1 MAQDERNRDLNDGER
16 EIDLIELL
24 AYLVRHSRLLIFAL
38 IAGLIIGTGISAGSY
53 FYRQIFAKEADEALI
68 NKAKSSLANE
78 REYLQNGIL
87 PNIDPYSE
95 GYASA
100 NVFVEAEDAGFSL
113 SIGADNTVS
122 YSNTIDTQIMQEY
135 GHFING
141 SIAFDSLADEMDTK
155 SSYLAQTVSFS
166 SNDTS
171 GYFTVSVRHVD
182 EESAEKVLDF
192 VLTQLLNQQEVL
204 SANLPPHTLTV
215 SDKVVVTRVDS
226 SLFPGDDTTQKEI
239 TDASFK
245 NSYTVASEER
255 ISKLNAYIA
264 NRQRK
269 ISKKTVLMGGGIGL
283 FSVLMLLSLHAILT
297 GVLLSEKS
305 AESFLGTMTMIA
317 FPHSRNMKKRRWFD
331 KIADN
336 LLGVSYGVSDNQI
349 YQALAEIL
357 YTHFMK
363 PDHARPGESIGEK
376 KMREI
381 YSETGSMSDVRD
393 AVKEMK
399 VKKSRFLIMGDSLP
413 EGEVKR
419 LAKYLNKDDL
429 PGMEFDCME
438 QFQERYETID
448 KIHDADYVILC
459 VKVGSSS
466 HMTLRK
472 FLNTLKLY
480 RKSVFGVVVFN

>member
-1 MAQDERNRDLNDGER
+1 MSQDERNRDLNDGER
-16 EIDLIELL
+16 EIDLMELL
-24 AYLVRHSRLLIFAL
+24 AYIVRHSPILIFAL
-38 IAGLIIGTGISAGSY
+38 IAGLMIGTGVSAGGY
-53 FYRQIFAKEADEALI
+53 FYRQMFAKEADQAMMD
-68 NKAKSSLANE
+68 KAKSSLANE
-78 REYLQNGIL
+78 QEYLKNGIL

-95 GYASA
+95 GFASA
-100 NVFVEAEDAGFSL
+100 NVYVESEDVGFSL

-122 YSNTIDTQIMQEY
+122 YSNTIDAQIMQEY
-135 GHFING
+135 GRFING
-141 SIAFDSLADEMDTK
+141 SIPFDSLADEMDTK
-155 SSYLAQTVSFS
+155 SSYLAQIVSFS
-166 SNDTS
+166 SNDNS
-171 GYFTVSVRHVD
+171 GYFTVSVRHMD
-182 EESAEKVLDF
+182 EESAEKVLDY
-192 VLTQLLNQQEVL
+192 VLEQLESQQQIL
-204 SANLPPHTLTV
+204 SANLPPHSLTV

-226 SLFPGDDTTQKEI
+226 SLFPGDDTAQKEI

-255 ISKLNAYIA
+255 IAKLNAYIA
-264 NRQRK
+264 NRQRVV
-269 ISKKTVLMGGGIGL
+269 SKKTVLMGGGIGL

-305 AESFLGTMTMIA
+305 TESFLGTMTMIA
-317 FPHSRNMKKRRWFD
+317 FPHSRNMKKRKWYDR
-331 KIADN
+331 IADN

-376 KMREI
+376 KLREL

-393 AVKEMK
+393 AIKEMK
-399 VKKSRFLIMGDSLP
+399 LKKSRFLLMGDSLP

-438 QFQERYETID
+438 QFRECYETID

-459 VKVGSSS
+459 VKIGKSS

-472 FLNTLKLY
+472 FLQTLKLY

>member
-24 AYLVRHSRLLIFAL
+24 AYLVRYSRVLIFAL
-38 IAGLIIGTGISAGSY
+38 VAGLIIGTGITAGSY
-53 FYRQIFAKEADEALI
+53 FYRQIFAKAADKAMI
-68 NKAKSSLANE
+68 DRAKSSLANE
-78 REYLQNGIL
+78 QEYLQNGIL
-87 PNIDPYSE
+87 PNIDPYAE

-100 NVFVEAEDAGFSL
+100 NVFVEVEDVGFSL

-135 GHFING
+135 GRFVSG

-155 SSYLAQTVSFS
+155 ASYLAQTVSFS

-171 GYFTVSVRHVD
+171 GYFTVSVRHLD
-182 EESAEKVLDF
+182 EESAEKVLDYVIEQ
-192 VLTQLLNQQEVL
+192 VLSQQQVL
-204 SANLPPHTLTV
+204 SANLPPHSLSV

-226 SLFPGDDTTQKEI
+226 SLFPGDDTAQKEI

-255 ISKLNAYIA
+255 ISKLDAYIA
-264 NRQRK
+264 NRQR
-269 ISKKTVLMGGGIGL
+269 IINKKTVLLGGGIGL

-305 AESFLGTMTMIA
+305 TESFLGTMTMVA
-317 FPHSRNMKKRRWFD
+317 FPHSRNMKKRKWFD
-331 KIADN
+331 SIADN

-357 YTHFMK
+357 YTHFMN

-376 KMREI
+376 KMREV

-393 AVKEMK
+393 AVKDMK
-399 VKKSRFLIMGDSLP
+399 MKKSRFLIMGDCLP

-429 PGMEFDCME
+429 PGMEFDSME
-438 QFQERYETID
+438 QFKECYETID

-459 VKVGSSS
+459 VKIGKSS

-472 FLNTLKLY
+472 FLQTLKLY
-480 RKSVFGVVVFN
+480 RKSIFGVVVYN